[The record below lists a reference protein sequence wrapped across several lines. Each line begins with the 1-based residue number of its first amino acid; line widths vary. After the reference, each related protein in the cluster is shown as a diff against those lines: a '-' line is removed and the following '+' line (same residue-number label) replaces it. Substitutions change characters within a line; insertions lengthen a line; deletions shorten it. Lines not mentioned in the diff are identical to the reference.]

1 MYKKLCKRFGKMTK
15 CSIADAAPIGAD
27 SAPIGADQR
36 WPAPIGADNFFWT
49 FYRRRSAPISADNRR
64 SAPTRR

>member
-1 MYKKLCKRFGKMTK
+1 MVDNLGKMTK

-36 WPAPIGADNFFWT
+36 WPAPIGGTAD
-49 FYRRRSAPISADNRR
+49 RR
-64 SAPTRR
+64 